1 MDINPNRSLSQTE
14 FCWIERISKSKYY
27 QLRKLGLAPDETN
40 IDGLIRIT
48 PKARETWHERMAELA
63 KSESRQLEAERRRAQ
78 AASAASPRHISRRR
92 RQAT

>member
-1 MDINPNRSLSQTE
+1 MEDEPSLTFGE
-14 FCWIERISKSKYY
+14 FCRLEGVSKSWLYE
-27 QLRKLGLAPDETN
+27 QLRLGLGPEITEL
-40 IDGLIRIT
+40 GPRVRRIT
-48 PKARETWHERMAELA
+48 PKARAEWHERMAELA